1 MKIQILNTTDRKYI
15 GNIINYLGDVDNLYI
30 STDIK
35 IELIDVNI
43 NKPNIKLISM
53 NYIIDGIIIEE

>member
-1 MKIQILNTTDRKYI
+1 MKIQILNTTDHKYI
-15 GNIINYLGDVDNLYI
+15 GNIINYLGDVDNLYV

-53 NYIIDGIIIEE
+53 NYVIDGIIIEE